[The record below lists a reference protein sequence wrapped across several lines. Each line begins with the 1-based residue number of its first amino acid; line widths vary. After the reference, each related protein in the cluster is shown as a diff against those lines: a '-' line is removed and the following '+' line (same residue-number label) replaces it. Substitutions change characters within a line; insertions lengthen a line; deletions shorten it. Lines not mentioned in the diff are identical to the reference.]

1 VKNRMNSL
9 LVSLKFGELYFIQ
22 ARNSETFTEI
32 VSISSSV
39 RAKAQTAGISF
50 QSVSLSRKRQGLGI
64 I

>member
-1 VKNRMNSL
+1 MNSV
-9 LVSLKFGELYFIQ
+9 LVSLKLGELYSIQ

-50 QSVSLSRKRQGLGI
+50 QSLALSRKLQELGI